1 MAISVKNKHEDM
13 RTRFFR
19 FNVNFRKLLI
29 KTFYLWII
37 NGN

>member
-13 RTRFFR
+13 RTRFFH

-29 KTFYLWII
+29 NNLWII

>member
-29 KTFYLWII
+29 NNLWII